1 MVPSFVGVAAIE
13 GTAGSAGT
21 LATGTYYIQVT
32 ASDTQNQYESRIYQ
46 VSSSISVTGP
56 NGSVSVIL
64 PALTGFTFNVY
75 LSTDNTPSNLGLSA
89 SGPTVGPMQGQATQL
104 APNQT
109 VVLTALGVAQT
120 PPSAPATG
128 VTVYPTFIFGQGAY
142 GQVQLDALKI
152 NLLVTADK
160 ADPLNQLRVVGWK
173 VFYGTLISN
182 NQFFMRIESTS
193 SFSATFG

>member
-1 MVPSFVGVAAIE
+1 
-13 GTAGSAGT
+13 
-21 LATGTYYIQVT
+21 
-32 ASDTQNQYESRIYQ
+32 
-46 VSSSISVTGP
+46 
-56 NGSVSVIL
+56 
-64 PALTGFTFNVY
+64 
-75 LSTDNTPSNLGLSA
+75 
-89 SGPTVGPMQGQATQL
+89 L